1 MANREEVVFYT
12 VKDVMAII
20 GKCRSTAY
28 QVIKEIN
35 KELEEQGFIT
45 FNGRVNKKAF
55 HERIGG

>member
-1 MANREEVVFYT
+1 MPNREDVVFYT
-12 VKDVMAII
+12 VEDVMAII

-35 KELEEQGFIT
+35 KELADKGFIT
-45 FNGRVNKKAF
+45 FNGRANKKAF